1 MRFYY
6 TYGTEG
12 HPFYGGWSVV
22 EAPDRD
28 AADAAF
34 RAYHPDKRSG
44 LLNCCNIHTE
54 EYFQKTAMAAEGNFG
69 ARCQEVITLNREVSG
84 RENGDA
90 SRGGFTI
97 TCTEQGTRMAVTVKG
112 SIKISNFAILIK
124 ELIETGRSN
133 FGAVFPELVQ
143 SVINGDKFHG
153 THIDYAVIQTE
164 GGLHA
169 HED

>member
-69 ARCQEVITLNREVSG
+69 YRCQEIITLSREVLG
-84 RENGDA
+84 KENGDV
-90 SRGGFTI
+90 SRDVFTI
-97 TCTEQGTRMAVTVKG
+97 KCTERETGMAVTVKG
-112 SIKISNFAILIK
+112 PISRFNFAILIK
-124 ELIETGRSN
+124 ELIETGRSK

-153 THIDYAVIQTE
+153 THIDYAVIQAE
-164 GGLHA
+164 GDPHA